1 MSSRESA
8 SRRPDPLRV
17 TIMQSPS
24 AFSLTIGGHGV
35 ATSDYLPVLNPA
47 TRQPIG
53 QCPVASEEHVEQARA
68 AAGDAFAVWRQVP
81 YGKRCEQLQAL
92 AGILEAHLDELA
104 QLLTHEQGKPLADA
118 RGELAGAIAFCQC
131 AGSLP
136 LPEVVHEQ
144 SATRLS
150 KTVREPLGVVVAI
163 VPWNYPVSIAFVKPD
178 RRVGCRKHADSQ
190 AGADHAADY
199 LRIGELIR
207 DALPA
212 GVINVLAGNDDLGPW
227 LTGHADV
234 AKISFTGSSV
244 TGRHVA
250 RSAAADL
257 KRLTLELGGNDAAVV
272 MADSLSDAVV
282 ERVFWSAFTN
292 AGQICMATKRL
303 YIHESIYEAFR
314 DKLVAYA
321 QNVVIGDGS
330 QPGVTMGPLQNAKQ
344 FAKVMSLIDAVRQR
358 GGRLIECGQM
368 RGGDG
373 YFLPIT
379 FVDLPD
385 ESAPE
390 VVEEAFGPLLPLLKF
405 RDVDEVIER
414 VNAART
420 GWLAASGVV
429 IGRSAHGLQQPS
441 TRSVWSTTGCDH
453 AVYSFGGMKASGY
466 GAESGLEGLLEFTT
480 QKTVIIQ
487 QQ

>member
-1 MSSRESA
+1 
-8 SRRPDPLRV
+8 
-17 TIMQSPS
+17 MQSPS

-53 QCPVASEEHVEQARA
+53 QCPVASEEHVEQAVA

-163 VPWNYPVSIAFVKPD
+163 VPWNYPVSIAFVKLT
-178 RRVGCRKHADSQ
+178 AALA
-190 AGADHAADY
+190 AGNTLILKPAPTTPLTT

-414 VNAART
+414 VNASPY
-420 GWLAASGVV
+420 GLAG
-429 IGRSAHGLQQPS
+429 
-441 TRSVWSTTGCDH
+441 SVWSRDREVGARVAAAIDSGSVWVNDWLAITPSTP
-453 AVYSFGGMKASGY
+453 FGGMKASGY